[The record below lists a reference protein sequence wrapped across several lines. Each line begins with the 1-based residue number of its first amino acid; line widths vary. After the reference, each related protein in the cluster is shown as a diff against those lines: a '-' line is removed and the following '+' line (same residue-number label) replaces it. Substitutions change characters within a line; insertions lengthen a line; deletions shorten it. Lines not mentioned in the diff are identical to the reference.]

1 MSGRPLS
8 KPSIVQ
14 KIKKRMA
21 NHRKDASSFLGH
33 FTFPTTRTRELLLN
47 EASASDASYKQRVE
61 HDLIW
66 DPSINGYRVPCDVGC
81 PNNMQPVISGKELA
95 VSHKIPVAHQRRV
108 VEENAHKGTMSP
120 SGVATWML
128 SASCWRL
135 ECPACNLKRN
145 NKLRDDPSGIADYE
159 DYVRSIYAPSFQ

>member
-1 MSGRPLS
+1 MTGRPLS
-8 KPSIVQ
+8 KSSIVD
-14 KIKKRMA
+14 KIKRRMT

-33 FTFPTTRTRELLLN
+33 FTLPTARTRELLLN
-47 EASASDASYKQRVE
+47 EASASDASIEQRVE

-66 DPSINGYRVPCDVGC
+66 DPSINAYHVPCDVGC
-81 PNNMQPVISGKELA
+81 PNNMQPVLSGRELA

-108 VEENAHKGTMSP
+108 VEQNARTGDMSP

-128 SASCWRL
+128 SASCWRI

-145 NKLRDDPSGIADYE
+145 NKLRDDTAGIKDYE
-159 DYVRSIYAPSFQ
+159 DYVRSIYASSFQ